1 VSRGQATAVSK
12 ATTDDDINR
21 AEAERLWELVIKAK
35 GGRERL
41 HAINNVHTISREK
54 YLWWFRLL
62 TIDYQSL
69 NVFPDKSW
77 EWDDQRGSVFGF
89 GIYLHNFE
97 KNIHLAYRDTGN
109 GAAVVPIMRPS
120 KDSIPHLQL
129 HLLTET
135 KWVKPVPQSVRRE
148 KLDERDVDIV
158 QTLVEALPKDQQ
170 KVDFALDR
178 KTHLP
183 MKVIYYWTR
192 NGQEIS
198 GGVQLKDYVAVDGIK
213 VPAKIGRIRAKY
225 RFNVEYDERIFEQ
238 APNRELGP
246 EAWKKK

>member
-1 VSRGQATAVSK
+1 MRSIAQTFLIITILVLSGGRATAVSK
-12 ATTDDDINR
+12 ANPNDEINR

-41 HAINNVHTISREK
+41 HAVNNVHTISREK

-89 GIYLHNFE
+89 AIYLQNFE
-97 KNIHLAYRDTGN
+97 KNMHLAYRDTGN
-109 GAAVVPIMRPS
+109 GAAVVPIKQPS
-120 KDSIPHLQL
+120 EDNIPQLQL

-135 KWVKPVPQSVRRE
+135 KWVKPIPQSVRRE

-158 QTLVEALPKDQQ
+158 QTMVHALPKDEQ

-183 MKVIYYWTR
+183 LGFRSQSLTPPQALR
-192 NGQEIS
+192 HRR
-198 GGVQLKDYVAVDGIK
+198 A
-213 VPAKIGRIRAKY
+213 PRAKA
-225 RFNVEYDERIFEQ
+225 NPTDDELDQSYSESVSNTGSAADKTHR
-238 APNRELGP
+238 A
-246 EAWKKK
+246 